1 MRGAS
6 AKGVGAVK
14 SVMAVMGSTFLVKLL
29 TPLIGGKV
37 TKVGPRWE
45 NAVTAIARA
54 LHGVP
59 HTQAHARFGLA
70 SRPRPSYTALSLQIV
85 FAAQPLVT
93 DPQGIWI
100 GL

>member
-1 MRGAS
+1 MYRGKSDQNGAS
-6 AKGVGAVK
+6 VGK
-14 SVMAVMGSTFLVKLL
+14 CSD
-29 TPLIGGKV
+29 
-37 TKVGPRWE
+37 RHR
-45 NAVTAIARA
+45 ARA
-54 LHGVP
+54 LQGLPVA
-59 HTQAHARFGLA
+59 QADARFGLA